1 MWKTG
6 VVSKVITAIA
16 PPTERKKNWKF
27 YDHYRA
33 AEEERERERAGSRG
47 WAAIIVCIF
56 ENVFFKNINLP
67 PAHALHT
74 LPSVFLSLTPLRILF
89 DVGHDM
95 DGEDN

>member
-33 AEEERERERAGSRG
+33 AEEERERERERE
-47 WAAIIVCIF
+47 V
-56 ENVFFKNINLP
+56 E
-67 PAHALHT
+67 
-74 LPSVFLSLTPLRILF
+74 
-89 DVGHDM
+89 
-95 DGEDN
+95 DGQQ